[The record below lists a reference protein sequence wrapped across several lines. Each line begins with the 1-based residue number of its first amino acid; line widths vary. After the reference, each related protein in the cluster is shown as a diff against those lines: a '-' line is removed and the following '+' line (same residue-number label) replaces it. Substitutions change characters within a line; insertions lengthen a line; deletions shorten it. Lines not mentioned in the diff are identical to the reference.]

1 MLSNF
6 NQPLR
11 FDAFMQQALYH
22 PEFGYYARGEAIF
35 GRQGDFITAP
45 ELSPLFGRTL
55 AKAITEV
62 LPLCNRTVYEFGAG
76 TGRLAC
82 DILTGAGE
90 SIEHYCIVDLS
101 GGLKAIQQH
110 NLASQ
115 LPPKLA
121 SKVSWLTE
129 LPASLNGVVIGNEVL
144 DATPVRR
151 FKWTTGQVD
160 EAWVK
165 QENGQ
170 LCLHWQPAEAA
181 FSDQVKRLEQAH
193 GPWPSGYESEIA
205 QQAAGLMRTLTDRL
219 QGLALMIDYGHHE
232 ALYYSP
238 SRTQGTLRA
247 TSGHVAHDD
256 FLSNP
261 GQQDLTAHVNF
272 SAMYEALTECG
283 GALEGYCHQGEFLLA
298 NGILDMARETPLFTD
313 PVAGAALR
321 QRLNMLVSEA
331 DMGLTFKVL
340 AWSKG
345 INIDDTALHHVFLRH
360 DRSAEL

>member
-35 GRQGDFITAP
+35 GSTGDFITAP
-45 ELSPLFGRTL
+45 ELSPLFGQTL
-55 AKAITEV
+55 AKAITDV

-76 TGRLAC
+76 TGKLAC
-82 DILTGAGE
+82 DILAQASE
-90 SIEHYCIVDLS
+90 AIDRYYIIDLS
-101 GGLKAIQQH
+101 GGLKALQER
-110 NLASQ
+110 NLVTH
-115 LPPKLA
+115 LPPALA
-121 SKVSWLTE
+121 GKVSWLTE

-151 FKWTTGQVD
+151 FKWTPHQVE
-160 EAWVK
+160 EAWVEQK
-165 QENGQ
+165 QGKFH
-170 LCLHWQPAEAA
+170 LIWQQAEPAL
-181 FSDQVKRLEQAH
+181 SDRVRELELAH
-193 GPWPSGYESEIA
+193 GPWPTCYESEISE
-205 QQAAGLMRTLTDRL
+205 QAEGLMRTLTDRL

-256 FLSNP
+256 FLSRP
-261 GQQDLTAHVNF
+261 GEQDLTAHVNF
-272 SAMYEALTECG
+272 TAMYEALIECG

-298 NGILDMARETPLFTD
+298 NGVLDLAQRNPLLTD
-313 PVAGAALR
+313 PAKGALLR

-331 DMGLTFKVL
+331 DMGLAFKVM

-345 INIDDTALHHVFLRH
+345 IDIDHTTLRQVFLQH

>member
-35 GRQGDFITAP
+35 GSRGDFITAP

-55 AKAITEV
+55 AKAITDV
-62 LPLCNRTVYEFGAG
+62 LPLCNHTIYEFGAG

-82 DILTGAGE
+82 DILTEAGE
-90 SIEHYCIVDLS
+90 AIEQYCIVDLS
-101 GGLKAIQQH
+101 GGLKATQQKS
-110 NLASQ
+110 LESQ
-115 LPPKLA
+115 LPPTLV
-121 SKVSWLTE
+121 SKVRWLTE
-129 LPASLNGVVIGNEVL
+129 LPTSLSGVVIGNEVL

-151 FKWTTGQVD
+151 FKWTAAQVD
-160 EAWVK
+160 EAWVAPK
-165 QENGQ
+165 NGE
-170 LCLHWQPAEAA
+170 LCLTWQPAEPA
-181 FSDQVKRLEQAH
+181 FSDQVKRLEQTH
-193 GPWPSGYESEIA
+193 GPWPNGYESEIA
-205 QQAAGLMRTLTDRL
+205 QQAAGLIRTLTDRL

-238 SRTQGTLRA
+238 GRTQGTLRA
-247 TSGHVAHDD
+247 TSNHVAHDD
-256 FLSNP
+256 FLSRP
-261 GQQDLTAHVNF
+261 GEQDLTAHVNF
-272 SAMYEALTECG
+272 SAMYEALVECG

-298 NGILDMARETPLFTD
+298 NGILDLARENPLLTD
-313 PVAGAALR
+313 PVAGATVR

-345 INIDDTALHHVFLRH
+345 INIDHTALRDVLLRH